1 MKKMKKLFA
10 VLLTLA
16 MVLGMSMTSFAADE
30 TTNATVK
37 ISGADGATLKYV
49 QIVEPDRGSKDGWKI
64 VPGFEKAFTDAGLTI
79 KDLLKNTPDTN
90 AAQGK
95 ITSNTKLSA
104 LLESLRLSATT
115 TTTTIT
121 ENQFTATKGGL
132 YLIIADK
139 EGWTY
144 APMLAYVP
152 VDSTA
157 DVNVTAK
164 GEENQVRK
172 EISSDGKSVA
182 AGDIV
187 KYTVNAN
194 YPFYSSN
201 YEDVL
206 FKVTDTLT
214 NANFLI
220 DDSHPVTVTID
231 GTPAAST
238 EYTVSDSSNGTN
250 KLSVDFKYDY
260 TKAGTTVE
268 ITYYAKVSESVSSES
283 PLKNKVTS
291 ETASTHNGTPTKT
304 EYIVVSTPVKATIKK
319 VDLTNSTITLKGAV
333 FELHRVVNGKD
344 TVVTTATTDDKGIAT
359 FDGLDGQD
367 TTYYIV
373 ETQAPSGYKIDGIKH
388 PLSGATANE
397 PTINTV
403 KDSETK
409 ITTITTTYTFTDF
422 GDKGITT
429 ITNTKLSALPSTGG
443 IGTTIF
449 TIAGCLIMIAA
460 AGLFFASRKKSDNK

>member
-37 ISGADGATLKYV
+37 ISGADGATLTYV
-49 QIVEPDRGSKDGWKI
+49 QIVEPDRDSEDGWKI

-79 KDLLKNTPDTN
+79 KNLLQDTPDTN

-95 ITSNTKLSA
+95 ITSNTKLST
-104 LLESLRLSATT
+104 LLESLRSSATT
-115 TTTTIT
+115 TIT
-121 ENQFTATKGGL
+121 GNQFTATKGGV

-157 DVNVTAK
+157 NVNVTAK

-172 EISSDGKSVA
+172 EISSDGQSVA

-231 GTPAAST
+231 GAPAAST
-238 EYTVSDSSNGTN
+238 DYIVSDSNGSDTLTVN
-250 KLSVDFKYDY
+250 FNYDY
-260 TKAGTTVE
+260 NKAGTNVE
-268 ITYYAKVSESVSSES
+268 ITYYATVSNSVSSKS

-319 VDLTNSTITLKGAV
+319 VDLTDSKITLEDAV

-344 TVVTTATTDDKGIAT
+344 TVVATATTDDKGIAT
-359 FDGLDGQD
+359 FDGLDAQD

-373 ETQAPSGYKIDGIKH
+373 ETHAPSGYKIDGIEH
-388 PLSGATANE
+388 HLSGATANK

-403 KDSETK
+403 KDSKTK

-449 TIAGCLIMIAA
+449 TIAGCVIMIAA

>member
-37 ISGADGATLKYV
+37 ISGADGATLTYV
-49 QIVEPDRGSKDGWKI
+49 QIVEPDRCSEDGWKI

-79 KDLLKNTPDTN
+79 KNLLQDTPDTN

-104 LLESLRLSATT
+104 LLESLRSSATT
-115 TTTTIT
+115 TIT
-121 ENQFTATKGGL
+121 GNQFTATKGGV

-172 EISSDGKSVA
+172 AISADGQSVA

-220 DDSHPVTVTID
+220 DATHPVTVTIN
-231 GTPAAST
+231 GAPAVART
-238 EYTVSDSSNGTN
+238 DYTVSDSN
-250 KLSVDFKYDY
+250 KTDTLTVNFNYDY
-260 TKAGTTVE
+260 NKAGATVE

-319 VDLTNSTITLKGAV
+319 VDLTDSKITLEGAV

-344 TVVTTATTDDKGIAT
+344 TVVATATTDDKGIAT
-359 FDGLDGQD
+359 FDGLDAQD

-373 ETQAPSGYKIDGIKH
+373 ETQAPSGYKIDGIEH
-388 PLSGATANE
+388 HLSGATANE
-397 PTINTV
+397 PTTNTV
-403 KDSETK
+403 KNSETK

-449 TIAGCLIMIAA
+449 TIAGCVIMIAA

>member
-1 MKKMKKLFA
+1 
-10 VLLTLA
+10 
-16 MVLGMSMTSFAADE
+16 
-30 TTNATVK
+30 
-37 ISGADGATLKYV
+37 
-49 QIVEPDRGSKDGWKI
+49 
-64 VPGFEKAFTDAGLTI
+64 
-79 KDLLKNTPDTN
+79 
-90 AAQGK
+90 
-95 ITSNTKLSA
+95 
-104 LLESLRLSATT
+104 
-115 TTTTIT
+115 
-121 ENQFTATKGGL
+121 
-132 YLIIADK
+132 
-139 EGWTY
+139 
-144 APMLAYVP
+144 MLAYVP

-157 DVNVTAK
+157 NVNVTAK

-172 EISSDGKSVA
+172 EISSDGQSVA

-231 GTPAAST
+231 GAPAAST
-238 EYTVSDSSNGTN
+238 DYIVSDSNGSDTLTVN
-250 KLSVDFKYDY
+250 FNYDY
-260 TKAGTTVE
+260 NKAGTNVE
-268 ITYYAKVSESVSSES
+268 ITYYATVSNSVSSKS

-319 VDLTNSTITLKGAV
+319 VDLTDSKITLEDAV

-344 TVVTTATTDDKGIAT
+344 TVVATATTNDKGIAT
-359 FDGLDGQD
+359 FDGLDAQD

-373 ETQAPSGYKIDGIKH
+373 ETQAPSGYKIDGIEH
-388 PLSGATANE
+388 HLSGATANE

-403 KDSETK
+403 KDSKTK

-449 TIAGCLIMIAA
+449 TIAGCVIMIAA

>member
-10 VLLTLA
+10 MLLTLA
-16 MVLGMSMTSFAADE
+16 MVFGMSMTSFAADE

-37 ISGADGATLKYV
+37 ISGADDATLTYV
-49 QIVEPDRGSKDGWKI
+49 QIVEPDRSSEDGWKI
-64 VPGFEKAFTDAGLTI
+64 VSGFETAFTQAGLTI
-79 KDLLKNTPDTN
+79 KDLLQNTPDTN

-104 LLESLRLSATT
+104 LLESLRSSATT
-115 TTTTIT
+115 TIT
-121 ENQFTATKGGL
+121 GNQFTATKGGV

-172 EISSDGKSVA
+172 AISDDGQSVA

-201 YEDVL
+201 YDDVL
-206 FKVTDTLT
+206 FRVTDTLT

-231 GTPAAST
+231 GVPAVART
-238 EYTVSDSSNGTN
+238 EYTVSDSNGTN
-250 KLSVDFKYDY
+250 TLTVDFNYDY
-260 TKAGTTVE
+260 NKAGATVE
-268 ITYYAKVSESVSSES
+268 ITYYATVSESVTSKS

-291 ETASTHNGTPTKT
+291 ETASTHDGTPTKT
-304 EYIVVSTPVKATIKK
+304 EYIVISTPVKATIKK
-319 VDLTNSTITLKGAV
+319 VDLNDSTITLEGAV
-333 FELHRVVNGKD
+333 FELHRVVNGED
-344 TVVTTATTDDKGIAT
+344 TVVATATTDENGIAT
-359 FDGLDGQD
+359 FDGLDAQD
-367 TTYYIV
+367 TTYYII
-373 ETQAPSGYKIDGIKH
+373 ETQAPSGYKIDGIEH
-388 PLSGATANE
+388 HLTDATPNSPTTVTE
-397 PTINTV
+397 PDPV
-403 KDSETK
+403 TK

-422 GDKGITT
+422 GTDGVTT
-429 ITNTKLSALPSTGG
+429 ITNTKLSSLPSTGG

-449 TIAGCLIMIAA
+449 TIAGCAIMIAA

>member
-37 ISGADGATLKYV
+37 ISGADGATLTYV
-49 QIVEPDRGSKDGWKI
+49 QIVEPDRGSEDGWKI

-79 KDLLKNTPDTN
+79 KDLLQNTPDTN

-104 LLESLRLSATT
+104 LLESLRLNA
-115 TTTTIT
+115 TTTIT
-121 ENQFTATKGGL
+121 GNQFTATKGGV

-152 VDSTA
+152 VDSTT

-172 EISSDGKSVA
+172 AISADGQSVA

-201 YEDVL
+201 YEDV
-206 FKVTDTLT
+206 
-214 NANFLI
+214 
-220 DDSHPVTVTID
+220 
-231 GTPAAST
+231 
-238 EYTVSDSSNGTN
+238 
-250 KLSVDFKYDY
+250 
-260 TKAGTTVE
+260 
-268 ITYYAKVSESVSSES
+268 
-283 PLKNKVTS
+283 
-291 ETASTHNGTPTKT
+291 
-304 EYIVVSTPVKATIKK
+304 
-319 VDLTNSTITLKGAV
+319 
-333 FELHRVVNGKD
+333 
-344 TVVTTATTDDKGIAT
+344 
-359 FDGLDGQD
+359 
-367 TTYYIV
+367 
-373 ETQAPSGYKIDGIKH
+373 
-388 PLSGATANE
+388 
-397 PTINTV
+397 
-403 KDSETK
+403 
-409 ITTITTTYTFTDF
+409 
-422 GDKGITT
+422 
-429 ITNTKLSALPSTGG
+429 
-443 IGTTIF
+443 
-449 TIAGCLIMIAA
+449 
-460 AGLFFASRKKSDNK
+460 

>member
-37 ISGADGATLKYV
+37 ISGADGATLTYV
-49 QIVEPDRGSKDGWKI
+49 QIVEPDRGSEDGWKI

-79 KDLLKNTPDTN
+79 KDLLQNAPDTN

-95 ITSNTKLSA
+95 ITSNTTLSA

-115 TTTTIT
+115 TIT
-121 ENQFTATKGGL
+121 RNQFTATKGGV

-172 EISSDGKSVA
+172 AISSDGKSVA

-220 DDSHPVTVTID
+220 DDTHPVTVTID
-231 GTPAAST
+231 STPAAST
-238 EYTVSDSSNGTN
+238 EYTVSNSNGTDTLTVN
-250 KLSVDFKYDY
+250 FNYDY
-260 TKAGTTVE
+260 NKAGATVE
-268 ITYYAKVSESVSSES
+268 ITYYATVSESVTSES

-291 ETASTHNGTPTKT
+291 ETASTHDVTPT
-304 EYIVVSTPVKATIKK
+304 
-319 VDLTNSTITLKGAV
+319 
-333 FELHRVVNGKD
+333 
-344 TVVTTATTDDKGIAT
+344 
-359 FDGLDGQD
+359 
-367 TTYYIV
+367 
-373 ETQAPSGYKIDGIKH
+373 
-388 PLSGATANE
+388 
-397 PTINTV
+397 
-403 KDSETK
+403 
-409 ITTITTTYTFTDF
+409 
-422 GDKGITT
+422 
-429 ITNTKLSALPSTGG
+429 
-443 IGTTIF
+443 
-449 TIAGCLIMIAA
+449 
-460 AGLFFASRKKSDNK
+460 

>member
-37 ISGADGATLKYV
+37 ISGADGATLTYV
-49 QIVEPDRGSKDGWKI
+49 QIVEPDRGSEDGWKI
-64 VPGFEKAFTDAGLTI
+64 VPSFKKAFTDAGLTI
-79 KDLLKNTPDTN
+79 KDLLQNAPDTN

-95 ITSNTKLSA
+95 ITSNTKLST
-104 LLESLRLSATT
+104 LLESLRSSA
-115 TTTTIT
+115 TTTIT
-121 ENQFTATKGGL
+121 ENQFTATKGGV

-172 EISSDGKSVA
+172 AISADGQSVA

-214 NANFLI
+214 NATFLI
-220 DDSHPVTVTID
+220 DDTHPVTVTID
-231 GTPAAST
+231 GTPAASA
-238 EYTVSDSSNGTN
+238 EYNVSDSSNGTN
-250 KLSVDFKYDY
+250 NLSVDFTYDY

-291 ETASTHNGTPTKT
+291 ETASTHTGTPTKT

-319 VDLTNSTITLKGAV
+319 VDLTDSTITLKGAV
-333 FELHRVVNGKD
+333 FALHRVVNGTDK
-344 TVVTTATTDDKGIAT
+344 VVATATTDDNGIAT
-359 FDGLDGQD
+359 FDGLDAQD

-373 ETQAPSGYKIDGIKH
+373 ETQAPSGYKIDGIEH
-388 PLSGATANE
+388 HLSGATANE
-397 PTINTV
+397 PTTNTV
-403 KDSETK
+403 KDPRTK
-409 ITTITTTYTFTDF
+409 ITTITTTYSFTDF
-422 GDKGITT
+422 GESGITT

-449 TIAGCLIMIAA
+449 TIAGCVIMIAA

>member
-1 MKKMKKLFA
+1 
-10 VLLTLA
+10 
-16 MVLGMSMTSFAADE
+16 
-30 TTNATVK
+30 
-37 ISGADGATLKYV
+37 
-49 QIVEPDRGSKDGWKI
+49 
-64 VPGFEKAFTDAGLTI
+64 
-79 KDLLKNTPDTN
+79 
-90 AAQGK
+90 
-95 ITSNTKLSA
+95 
-104 LLESLRLSATT
+104 
-115 TTTTIT
+115 
-121 ENQFTATKGGL
+121 
-132 YLIIADK
+132 
-139 EGWTY
+139 
-144 APMLAYVP
+144 MLAYVP

-157 DVNVTAK
+157 NVIVTAK

-172 EISSDGKSVA
+172 EISSDGQSVA

-201 YEDVL
+201 YKDVL

-220 DDSHPVTVTID
+220 DATHPVTVTIN
-231 GTPAAST
+231 GAPAVART
-238 EYTVSDSSNGTN
+238 DYTVSDSNETDTLTVN
-250 KLSVDFKYDY
+250 FNYDY
-260 TKAGTTVE
+260 NKAGATVE

-319 VDLTNSTITLKGAV
+319 VDLTDSKITLEGAV

-344 TVVTTATTDDKGIAT
+344 TVVATATTDDKGIAT
-359 FDGLDGQD
+359 FNGLDAQD

-373 ETQAPSGYKIDGIKH
+373 ETQAPSGYKIDGIDGIEH
-388 PLSGATANE
+388 HLSGATANE

-403 KDSETK
+403 KNSETK

-449 TIAGCLIMIAA
+449 TIAGCVIMIAA

>member
-37 ISGADGATLKYV
+37 ISGADGATLTYV
-49 QIVEPDRGSKDGWKI
+49 QIVEPDRGSEDGWKI

-79 KDLLKNTPDTN
+79 KDLLQNTPDTN

-104 LLESLRLSATT
+104 LLESLRLNA
-115 TTTTIT
+115 TTTIT
-121 ENQFTATKGGL
+121 GNQFTATKGGV

-152 VDSTA
+152 VDSTT

-172 EISSDGKSVA
+172 AISADGQSVA

-194 YPFYSSN
+194 
-201 YEDVL
+201 
-206 FKVTDTLT
+206 
-214 NANFLI
+214 FLI
-220 DDSHPVTVTID
+220 DATHPVTVTIN
-231 GTPAAST
+231 GAPAART
-238 EYTVSDSSNGTN
+238 DYTVSDSNETDTLTVN
-250 KLSVDFKYDY
+250 FNYDY
-260 TKAGTTVE
+260 NKAGATVE

-291 ETASTHNGTPTKT
+291 ETASTHDGTPTKT
-304 EYIVVSTPVKATIKK
+304 EYIVISTPVKATIKK
-319 VDLTNSTITLKGAV
+319 VDLTDSTITLEGAV
-333 FELHRVVNGKD
+333 FALHRVVNGTD
-344 TVVTTATTDDKGIAT
+344 MVVATATTDDNGIAT
-359 FDGLDGQD
+359 FNGLDAQD

-373 ETQAPSGYKIDGIKH
+373 ETQAPSGYKIDGIEH
-388 PLSGATANE
+388 HLSGATANE
-397 PTINTV
+397 PTTNTV
-403 KDSETK
+403 KDSATK
-409 ITTITTTYTFTDF
+409 ITTITTTYSFTDF
-422 GDKGITT
+422 GESGITT

-449 TIAGCLIMIAA
+449 TIAGCVIMIAA

>member
-10 VLLTLA
+10 MLLTLA
-16 MVLGMSMTSFAADE
+16 MVFGMSMTSFAADE

-37 ISGADGATLKYV
+37 ISGADDATLTYV
-49 QIVEPDRGSKDGWKI
+49 QIVEPDRSSKDGWKI
-64 VPGFEKAFTDAGLTI
+64 VPGFETAFTQAGLTI
-79 KDLLKNTPDTN
+79 KDLLQNTPDTN

-104 LLESLRLSATT
+104 LLESLRSSATNA
-115 TTTTIT
+115 IT

-172 EISSDGKSVA
+172 AISADGQSVA

-201 YEDVL
+201 YDDVL
-206 FKVTDTLT
+206 FRVTDTLT
-214 NANFLI
+214 NATFLI
-220 DDSHPVTVTID
+220 DDTHPVTVTID
-231 GTPAAST
+231 GIPAASK
-238 EYTVSDSSNGTN
+238 EYTVSESNGTN
-250 KLSVDFKYDY
+250 NLSVNFTYDY

-291 ETASTHNGTPTKT
+291 ETASTHDGTPTKT
-304 EYIVVSTPVKATIKK
+304 EYIVISTPVKATIKK
-319 VDLTNSTITLKGAV
+319 VDLNDSTITLEGAV
-333 FELHRVVNGKD
+333 FELHRVVNGED
-344 TVVTTATTDDKGIAT
+344 TVVATATTDENGIAT
-359 FDGLDGQD
+359 FDGLDAQD
-367 TTYYIV
+367 TTYYII
-373 ETQAPSGYKIDGIKH
+373 ETQAPSGYKIDGIEH
-388 PLSGATANE
+388 HLTDATAKPNS
-397 PTINTV
+397 PTTV
-403 KDSETK
+403 TETDPVTK

-422 GDKGITT
+422 GTDGVTT
-429 ITNTKLSALPSTGG
+429 ITNTKLSSLPSTGG

-449 TIAGCLIMIAA
+449 TIAGCAIMIAA

>member
-1 MKKMKKLFA
+1 
-10 VLLTLA
+10 
-16 MVLGMSMTSFAADE
+16 MVFGMSMTSFAADE

-37 ISGADGATLKYV
+37 ISGTDGATLTYV
-49 QIVEPDRGSKDGWKI
+49 QIVEPDRSSIDGWKI
-64 VPGFEKAFTDAGLTI
+64 VPGFETAFTQAGLTI
-79 KDLLKNTPDTN
+79 KDLLPNTPDTN

-104 LLESLRLSATT
+104 LLESLRSSATN
-115 TTTTIT
+115 TIT

-172 EISSDGKSVA
+172 AISADGQSVA

-187 KYTVNAN
+187 EYTVTAN

-201 YEDVL
+201 YENVL
-206 FKVTDTLT
+206 FKVNDTLT
-214 NANFLI
+214 NATFLI
-220 DDSHPVTVTID
+220 DDTHPVTVTIN

-291 ETASTHNGTPTKT
+291 ETASTHDGTPTKT
-304 EYIVVSTPVKATIKK
+304 EYIVISTPVKATIKK
-319 VDLTNSTITLKGAV
+319 VDLTNPTITLEGAV

-344 TVVTTATTDDKGIAT
+344 TVVATATTDDNGIAT
-359 FDGLDGQD
+359 FDGLDAQD

-388 PLSGATANE
+388 PLSGSKVNE
-397 PTINTV
+397 PTSNTV
-403 KDSETK
+403 KDSTTN

-422 GDKGITT
+422 GDSGITT
-429 ITNTKLSALPSTGG
+429 VTNTKLSALPSTGG

-449 TIAGCLIMIAA
+449 TIAGCAIMIAA

>member
-37 ISGADGATLKYV
+37 ISGADGATLTYV
-49 QIVEPDRGSKDGWKI
+49 QIVEPDRSSEDGWKI
-64 VPGFEKAFTDAGLTI
+64 VSGFETAFTQAGLTI
-79 KDLLKNTPDTN
+79 KDLLQNTPDTN

-104 LLESLRLSATT
+104 LLEKLRSSATN
-115 TTTTIT
+115 TIT
-121 ENQFTATKGGL
+121 GNQFTATKGGL

-144 APMLAYVP
+144 TPMLAYVP

-172 EISSDGKSVA
+172 AISADGQSVA

-201 YEDVL
+201 YDDVL
-206 FKVTDTLT
+206 FRVTDTLT

-231 GTPAAST
+231 GVAAVAST
-238 EYTVSDSSNGTN
+238 EYTVSDSNGTN
-250 KLSVDFKYDY
+250 TLTVDFNYDY
-260 TKAGTTVE
+260 NKAGALVE
-268 ITYYAKVSESVSSES
+268 ITYYATVSESVTSES
-283 PLKNKVTS
+283 PLQNKVTS
-291 ETASTHNGTPTKT
+291 ETASTHDGTPTKT
-304 EYIVVSTPVKATIKK
+304 EYIVISTPVKATIKK
-319 VDLTNSTITLKGAV
+319 VDLNDSTITLEGAV
-333 FELHRVVNGKD
+333 FELHRVVNGEDK
-344 TVVTTATTDDKGIAT
+344 VVATATTDENGIAT
-359 FDGLDGQD
+359 FDGLDAQD
-367 TTYYIV
+367 TTYYII
-373 ETQAPSGYKIDGIKH
+373 ETQAPSGYKIDGIEH
-388 PLSGATANE
+388 HLTGATAKPNS
-397 PTINTV
+397 PTTV
-403 KDSETK
+403 TKTDPVTK

-422 GDKGITT
+422 GTDGVTT
-429 ITNTKLSALPSTGG
+429 ITNTKLSSLPSTGG

-449 TIAGCLIMIAA
+449 TIAGCVIMIAA